1 MKPGHTHVTE
11 DCRAVSDVLQ
21 RIGDKWSILVV
32 EPARRTGRCA
42 SASCARVIGGISQKM
57 LTTTLRNLERDGF
70 VTRTAFAT
78 IPPRVDYELTDLG
91 RELLVPVNALGDWAR
106 DNIARINAARVQ
118 VRRRH
123 CGSAMGEA
131 RSLTPYCGTGF
142 GLPPLSSAT
151 MMKSASVTF
160 SIRSDR

>member
-1 MKPGHTHVTE
+1 MRFSE
-11 DCRAVSDVLQ
+11 L
-21 RIGDKWSILVV
+21 
-32 EPARRTGRCA
+32 RT
-42 SASCARVIGGISQKM
+42 VIGGISQKM

-106 DNIARINAARVQ
+106 SNIARIDAARARFDEN
-118 VRRRH
+118 VRKLP
-123 CGSAMGEA
+123 GSAIA
-131 RSLTPYCGTGF
+131 DAYCGTGF

-151 MMKSASVTF
+151 MTKSASVTF